1 MARKNKKKLVDPYAT
16 REASK
21 YESPIASRELILEIL
36 EKGDGPLPLAALHD
50 ALQVNSDKVVD
61 ALARRLGAM
70 ERDGQLIRNRQ
81 NHYLPI
87 SKVDLVRGR
96 VMGHADGFGFL
107 IPDESGE
114 DLFLSPFEMRTLMHG
129 DRAVVRPAGK
139 SKRGKLMGKLVEII
153 ERGNKQIVGRYYK
166 EAGLGFVV
174 PDNKRL
180 NQDVMIPEQDAMK
193 AKNGQFVVTSIVEQP
208 NKSRQPIGKV
218 IEVIGDHLAPGM
230 EIDVAIRSYDLP
242 YEWPD
247 EVLQQ
252 VEQFS
257 EQSIQ
262 DQLKYRK
269 DMRGLNFVTIDGLDA
284 KDFDDAVYCEPHKN
298 GWKLWVAIADVSH
311 YVASDTDLD
320 KEARNRATSV
330 YFPERVIPML
340 PESLSNGLCSLKPEV
355 DRLCMVCEM
364 FISDVGELISHKFYD
379 AVMCSSARL
388 TYDEVQT
395 ILYDKDPVAR
405 EKRQHLIGDLENL
418 QSVYNALR
426 QQRKK
431 RGAIDFDTKETY
443 FEFDQD
449 KKIKAILPRQ
459 RSEAHMIIEECMI
472 NANVAAAEYITRSKL
487 PTLFRVHENPK
498 AEKLRDMREFLES
511 LGVGFSKVEKPTPS
525 DYMTVIK
532 KIAHRKDKHVIEM
545 MLLRSMAQAVYSPE
559 SVGHFGLALPLY
571 AHFTSPIRRYPDLV
585 VHRTI
590 RHLIEKKN
598 KASFPLSENDLVL
611 LGEHCSMCERR
622 ADDATRDVDAWLKCE
637 FMLDKLGQ
645 EFSGTITSVTGFGFF
660 VLLDEYFVE
669 GLVHVTALKSDYYH
683 YDEQSHCLFGEHSKR
698 RYSLGDEVKVIVARV
713 SLDERKMDFSLVLS
727 DADKASQEKESKNK
741 DGKGMG
747 GKYRSSKKRS
757 KSKIS
762 KAKKSKLDSSS
773 ASGQKVKS
781 KKRKTKKHKVK
792 HQTKKY

>member
-1 MARKNKKKLVDPYAT
+1 MANKKKKKLVDPYAK

-21 YESPIASRELILEIL
+21 YESPIASRELILEVL
-36 EKGDGPLPLAALHD
+36 EKSDGPLPLHALHE
-50 ALQVNSDKVVD
+50 ALQVDSEKVVD
-61 ALARRLGAM
+61 AMARRLGAM

-107 IPDESGE
+107 IPDEGGE

-166 EAGLGFVV
+166 ESGLGFVV

-193 AKNGQFVVTSIVEQP
+193 AVNGQFVVTSIVEQP

-242 YEWPD
+242 YEWS
-247 EVLQQ
+247 EEALQQ

-257 EQSIQ
+257 EKSIQ
-262 DQLKYRK
+262 DQLKHRK
-269 DMRGLNFVTIDGLDA
+269 DMRELNFVTIDGIDA
-284 KDFDDAVYCEPHKN
+284 KDFDDAVYCEPHSN

-311 YVASDTDLD
+311 YVETNTALD
-320 KEARNRATSV
+320 QEAHNRATSV

-364 FISDVGELISHKFYD
+364 IITDAGELKSHKFYD

-388 TYDEVQT
+388 TYDEVQS
-395 ILYDKDPVAR
+395 ILYGKDTDTKAQKAR

-418 QSVYNALR
+418 RSVYTALR
-426 QQRKK
+426 KQRKK

-443 FEFDQD
+443 FEFDAE

-459 RSEAHMIIEECMI
+459 RCEAHMIIEECMI
-472 NANVAAAEYITRSKL
+472 SANVAAAEYITRCKL
-487 PTLFRVHENPK
+487 PTLFRVHEDPTF
-498 AEKLRDMREFLES
+498 ERLRDMREFLES
-511 LGVGFSKVEKPTPS
+511 LGVGFSKAHKPKPK
-525 DYMTVIK
+525 DYMAVIK
-532 KIAHRKDKHVIEM
+532 KVSHRKDKHIIEM

-559 SVGHFGLALPLY
+559 SIGHFGLALPLY

-590 RHLIEKKN
+590 RHLIAKQN
-598 KASFPLSENDLVL
+598 KDSFPLSQNDLVL

-683 YDEQSHCLFGEHSKR
+683 FDEQSHCLFGERSKR
-698 RYSLGDEVKVIVARV
+698 RYSLGDEVKIIVARV
-713 SLDERKMDFSLVLS
+713 SLDERKMDFSLVQS
-727 DADKASQEKESKNK
+727 RSGNDDVDKNPKATSPYGKKPKKSK
-741 DGKGMG
+741 
-747 GKYRSSKKRS
+747 YRS
-757 KSKIS
+757 KSK
-762 KAKKSKLDSSS
+762 KV
-773 ASGQKVKS
+773 SGNTKQSNV
-781 KKRKTKKHKVK
+781 KTKKRR
-792 HQTKKY
+792 KKKKR

>member
-1 MARKNKKKLVDPYAT
+1 MVRKKKKKLVDPYAK

-21 YESPIASRELILEIL
+21 YDSPIASRELILEIL
-36 EKGDGPLPLAALHD
+36 EKGEGPMSLGDLHE
-50 ALQVNSDKVVD
+50 ALQVDSEKVVD
-61 ALARRLGAM
+61 AMARRLGAM

-107 IPDESGE
+107 IPDEGGE
-114 DLFLSPFEMRTLMHG
+114 DLFLSPYEMRTLMHG

-166 EAGLGFVV
+166 ESGLGFVV

-193 AKNGQFVVTSIVEQP
+193 AVNGQFVVTSIVEQP

-262 DQLKYRK
+262 DQLVHRK
-269 DMRGLNFVTIDGLDA
+269 DMRELNFVTIDGLDA
-284 KDFDDAVYCEPHKN
+284 KDFDDAVYCEPHEN

-311 YVASDTDLD
+311 YVETDTALD
-320 KEARNRATSV
+320 QEARDRATSV

-364 FISDVGELISHKFYD
+364 FITDTGELKRHKFYD

-395 ILYDKDPVAR
+395 ILNGKDTDAEVLKVR

-426 QQRKK
+426 KQRKK

-443 FEFDQD
+443 FEFDEE

-459 RSEAHMIIEECMI
+459 RCEAHMIIEECMI
-472 NANVAAAEYITRSKL
+472 SANVAAAEYITRCKL
-487 PTLFRVHENPK
+487 PTLFRVHEDPTF
-498 AEKLRDMREFLES
+498 EKLRDMREFLES
-511 LGVGFSKVEKPTPS
+511 LGVGFSKAEKPKPS
-525 DYMTVIK
+525 DYMAVLK
-532 KIAHRKDKHVIEM
+532 KVAHRKDKHIIEM
-545 MLLRSMAQAVYSPE
+545 MLLRSMAQAVYSPD

-590 RHLIEKKN
+590 RHLIAKKN
-598 KASFPLSENDLVL
+598 KDSFPLSQNDLVL

-645 EFSGTITSVTGFGFF
+645 EFTGTITSVTGFGFF
-660 VLLDEYFVE
+660 VLLDEFFVE
-669 GLVHVTALKSDYYH
+669 GLVHVTALKSDFYH
-683 YDEQSHCLFGEHSKR
+683 YDEQSHCLFGERSKK
-698 RYSLGDEVKVIVARV
+698 RYSLGDEVKIIVARV
-713 SLDERKMDFSLVLS
+713 SLDERKMDFSLVPIEG
-727 DADKASQEKESKNK
+727 EKGST
-741 DGKGMG
+741 D
-747 GKYRSSKKRS
+747 
-757 KSKIS
+757 
-762 KAKKSKLDSSS
+762 KKSKGDSPY
-773 ASGQKVKS
+773 GKKPKKS
-781 KKRKTKKHKVK
+781 KYRPKRKNNSAKGKPSDGKTKKRR
-792 HQTKKY
+792 KKKKAK

>member
-1 MARKNKKKLVDPYAT
+1 MVRKHKKKLVDPYAK

-21 YESPIASRELILEIL
+21 YESPIASRELIIEVL
-36 EKGDGPLPLAALHD
+36 EKGDGPLPLAALHE
-50 ALQVNSDKVVD
+50 ALLVDSEKVIG

-70 ERDGQLIRNRQ
+70 ERDGQIIRNRQ

-107 IPDESGE
+107 IPDEGGE

-129 DRAVVRPAGK
+129 DRAVVRPVGK

-166 EAGLGFVV
+166 ESGLGFVV

-180 NQDVMIPEQDAMK
+180 NQDVMIPEHDSMK

-208 NKSRQPIGKV
+208 NRSRQPIGKV

-242 YEWPD
+242 YDWPD

-252 VEQFS
+252 VELFS

-262 DQLKYRK
+262 DQLAYRK
-269 DMRGLNFVTIDGLDA
+269 DMRELNFVTIDGLDA
-284 KDFDDAVYCEPHKN
+284 KDFDDAVYCQPHNN

-311 YVASDTDLD
+311 YVETDTALD
-320 KEARNRATSV
+320 EEARNRATSV

-364 FISDVGELISHKFYD
+364 IISDIGELKSHKFYD

-395 ILYDKDPVAR
+395 ILYEKDPKAEVQKVR
-405 EKRQHLIGDLENL
+405 EKRQHLIADLENL

-426 QQRKK
+426 KQRKK

-443 FEFDQD
+443 FEFDQE

-472 NANVAAAEYITRSKL
+472 NANVAAAEYITRCKL
-487 PTLFRVHENPK
+487 PTLFRVHENPTT
-498 AEKLRDMREFLES
+498 EKLRDMREFLES
-511 LGVGFSKVEKPTPS
+511 LGVGFSKAEKPTPN
-525 DYMTVIK
+525 DYMAVIK
-532 KIAHRKDKHVIEM
+532 KVAHRKDKHMIEM

-590 RHLIEKKN
+590 RHLISKKN
-598 KASFPLSENDLVL
+598 KESFPLSQNDLVL

-683 YDEQSHCLFGEHSKR
+683 YDEQSHSLFGEHSKQ
-698 RYSLGDEVKVIVARV
+698 RYSLGDEVNIIVARV
-713 SLDERKMDFSLVLS
+713 SLDERKMDFSLVQT
-727 DADKASQEKESKNK
+727 DADKAKREVKRKKS
-741 DGKGMG
+741 GKRTG
-747 GKYRSSKKRS
+747 KKRS
-757 KSKIS
+757 RNKTGKTK
-762 KAKKSKLDSSS
+762 KAKSV
-773 ASGQKVKS
+773 SGAKQKVKS
-781 KKRKTKKHKVK
+781 KKSKTKKSKVK
-792 HQTKKY
+792 HQSRKRKKI

>member
-1 MARKNKKKLVDPYAT
+1 MANKKKKKLVDPYAK

-21 YESPIASRELILEIL
+21 YESPIASRELILEVL
-36 EKGDGPLPLAALHD
+36 EKSDGPLPLQALHE
-50 ALQVNSDKVVD
+50 ALQVDSEKVID
-61 ALARRLGAM
+61 AMARRLGAM

-107 IPDESGE
+107 IPDEGGE

-166 EAGLGFVV
+166 ESGLGFVV

-193 AKNGQFVVTSIVEQP
+193 AMNGQFVVTSIVEQP

-242 YEWPD
+242 YEWSD
-247 EVLQQ
+247 EVLLQ
-252 VEQFS
+252 VQQFS
-257 EQSIQ
+257 EKSIQ
-262 DQLKYRK
+262 DQLKHRK
-269 DMRGLNFVTIDGLDA
+269 DMRELNFVTIDGIDA
-284 KDFDDAVYCEPHKN
+284 KDFDDAVYCEPHSN

-311 YVASDTDLD
+311 YVETNTALD
-320 KEARNRATSV
+320 QEAHNRATSV

-364 FISDVGELISHKFYD
+364 IITDIGELKSHKFYD

-388 TYDEVQT
+388 TYDEVQL
-395 ILYDKDPVAR
+395 ILHGKDEEAEVKETR

-418 QSVYNALR
+418 QSVYTALR
-426 QQRKK
+426 KQRKK

-443 FEFDQD
+443 FEFDAE

-459 RSEAHMIIEECMI
+459 RCEAHMIIEECMI
-472 NANVAAAEYITRSKL
+472 SANVAAAEYITRCKL
-487 PTLFRVHENPK
+487 PTLFRVHEDPTF
-498 AEKLRDMREFLES
+498 ERLRDMREFLES
-511 LGVGFSKVEKPTPS
+511 LGVGFSKAHKPKPK
-525 DYMTVIK
+525 DYMAVIK
-532 KIAHRKDKHVIEM
+532 KIAHRKDKHIIEM

-559 SVGHFGLALPLY
+559 SIGHFGLALPLY

-590 RHLIEKKN
+590 RHLIAKQN
-598 KASFPLSENDLVL
+598 KDSFPLSQNDLVL

-683 YDEQSHCLFGEHSKR
+683 FDEQSHCLFGERSKR
-698 RYSLGDEVKVIVARV
+698 RYSLGDEVKIIVARV
-713 SLDERKMDFSLVLS
+713 SLDERKMDFSLVQS
-727 DADKASQEKESKNK
+727 GSGKDDKDKNSKQESPY
-741 DGKGMG
+741 GKKPKKS
-747 GKYRSSKKRS
+747 KYRSKGKKVTGKSKPSNVKNKKRR
-757 KSKIS
+757 
-762 KAKKSKLDSSS
+762 KK
-773 ASGQKVKS
+773 
-781 KKRKTKKHKVK
+781 KKR
-792 HQTKKY
+792 

>member
-1 MARKNKKKLVDPYAT
+1 MVRKKKKKLVDPFAK

-21 YESPIASRELILEIL
+21 YESPIASRELILDVL
-36 EKGDGPLPLAALHD
+36 EKSDGPLPLHALHE
-50 ALQVNSDKVVD
+50 ALQVDADKVVD

-107 IPDESGE
+107 IPDEGGE

-139 SKRGKLMGKLVEII
+139 SKRGKPMGKLVEII
-153 ERGNKQIVGRYYK
+153 ERNNKQIVGRFYQ
-166 EAGLGFVV
+166 ESGLGFVV

-180 NQDVMIPEQDAMK
+180 NQDVMIPQQDAMH
-193 AKNGQFVVTSIVEQP
+193 AENGQFVVAAIVEQP

-242 YEWPD
+242 YEWSE

-262 DQLKYRK
+262 QQLEHRK
-269 DMRGLNFVTIDGLDA
+269 DMREFNFVTIDGIDA
-284 KDFDDAVYCEPHKN
+284 KDFDDAVYCESREN
-298 GWKLWVAIADVSH
+298 GWRLWVAIADVSH
-311 YVASDTDLD
+311 YVETETALD
-320 KEARNRATSV
+320 IEARNRATSV

-340 PESLSNGLCSLKPEV
+340 PEALSNGLCSLNPEV
-355 DRLCMVCEM
+355 NRLCMVCEM
-364 FISDVGELISHKFYD
+364 FISHSGELKSHKFYD

-388 TYDEVQT
+388 TYDEVQK
-395 ILYDKDPVAR
+395 ILYDKDVKAR
-405 EKRQHLIGDLENL
+405 EKRKHLLGDLENL
-418 QSVYNALR
+418 QDVYNALR
-426 QQRKK
+426 KQRKK

-443 FEFDQD
+443 FEFDED
-449 KKIKAILPRQ
+449 KKIKAILPRE
-459 RSEAHMIIEECMI
+459 RFEAHKIIEECMI
-472 NANVAAAEYITRSKL
+472 SANVAAAEFITRRKL
-487 PTLFRVHENPK
+487 PTLLRVHEDPTF
-498 AEKLRDMREFLES
+498 ERLRDMREFLES
-511 LGVGFSKVEKPTPS
+511 LGVGFSKSPKPKPK
-525 DYMTVIK
+525 DYMAVLK
-532 KIAHRKDKHVIEM
+532 QIAHRKDKHIIEM
-545 MLLRSMAQAVYSPE
+545 MLLRSMAQAIYSPE
-559 SVGHFGLALPLY
+559 SLGHFGLALPLY

-590 RHLIEKKN
+590 RHLISEKN
-598 KASFPLSENDLVL
+598 KDSFPLSQNDLVL

-637 FMLDKLGQ
+637 FMQDKLGQ

-660 VLLDEYFVE
+660 VLLDEFFIE

-683 YDEQSHCLFGEHSKR
+683 FDEQSHCLFGERSKI
-698 RYSLGDEVKVIVARV
+698 RYSLGDEVRIIVARV
-713 SLDERKMDFSLVLS
+713 SLDERKIDFTLAQHNV
-727 DADKASQEKESKNK
+727 DDKKFGDERGNK
-741 DGKGMG
+741 KYKGK
-747 GKYRSSKKRS
+747 
-757 KSKIS
+757 
-762 KAKKSKLDSSS
+762 KAKKGKR
-773 ASGQKVKS
+773 KKS
-781 KKRKTKKHKVK
+781 KRKTKQKSKQK
-792 HQTKKY
+792 NKRR